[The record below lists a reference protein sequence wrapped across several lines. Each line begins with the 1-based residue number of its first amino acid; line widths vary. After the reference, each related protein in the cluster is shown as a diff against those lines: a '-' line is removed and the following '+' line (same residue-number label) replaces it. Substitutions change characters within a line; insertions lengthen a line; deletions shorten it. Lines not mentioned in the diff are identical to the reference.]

1 MFSTH
6 SRVPLSDNF
15 HFLGRRICEEVV
27 KTCDNLAI
35 VEAQLAKLGKW
46 AFHDIRRAIWERFCV
61 HCVQQII
68 SKKRVCLSTQFIS
81 HEKYFNEKNRLLISF
96 EH

>member
-35 VEAQLAKLGKW
+35 VDEAQLAKLGKW
-46 AFHDIRRAIWERFCV
+46 AFHDIRRAIVKLFCE

-68 SKKRVCLSTQFIS
+68 SKKRVCLTTQFYKS
-81 HEKYFNEKNRLLISF
+81 
-96 EH
+96 